1 MRKGAGM
8 RKTIAAVLAGL
19 ALCAAAVQ
27 FGRAA
32 YGPQDAAAKQTP
44 LHQGGY
50 LNSYIALLK
59 SDLKSR
65 KKDFIREG
73 LRLNEKEA
81 AVFWPIYQSYETDL
95 KRIEDTRLQVV
106 QDYVAN
112 YDKMTDDSA
121 KELIKKKLA
130 LEEQR
135 IELKK
140 SYLKRFEKILPGK
153 ALARY
158 LQLEYR
164 FGLMMDLKNT
174 AEVPLVEQ

>member
-1 MRKGAGM
+1 MRERLRV
-8 RKTIAAVLAGL
+8 RKSIVVVLAAL
-19 ALCAAAVQ
+19 TLCAAAFAGGATDGQ
-27 FGRAA
+27 R
-32 YGPQDAAAKQTP
+32 DAPAKQAP

-65 KKDFIREG
+65 KTGFIREG
-73 LRLNEKEA
+73 LRLSEKEA

-95 KRIEDTRLQVV
+95 KRLEDTRLQVV

-112 YDKMTDDSA
+112 YDKVTDDRA

-140 SYLKRFEKILPGK
+140 SYLKRFEKVLPGK
-153 ALARY
+153 TLARY